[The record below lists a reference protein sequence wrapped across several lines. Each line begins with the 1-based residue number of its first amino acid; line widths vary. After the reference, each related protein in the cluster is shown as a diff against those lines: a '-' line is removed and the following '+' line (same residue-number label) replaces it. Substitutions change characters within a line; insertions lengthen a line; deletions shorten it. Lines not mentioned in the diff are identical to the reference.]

1 MGERGLGKTETGLA
15 LCIEGNGL
23 GDSEDSATCE
33 SLLEHFFDVFDLL
46 YDFKVL

>member
-23 GDSEDSATCE
+23 GDSEDSASCE